1 MECRFRVL
9 LRCPT
14 CLRVFCV
21 PELAGSSVIW
31 HSFCEDQCER
41 IAHSDQ
47 AEHCD
52 RASLKFDREHN
63 RLVIDAE
70 GQ

>member
-1 MECRFRVL
+1 MECRYRVL

-14 CLRVFCV
+14 CQRVFCV

-31 HSFCEDQCER
+31 HSFCESACER
-41 IAHSDQ
+41 VACSDS
-47 AEHCD
+47 AEHAD
-52 RASLKFDREHN
+52 RSSLKYDRQHN
-63 RLVIDAE
+63 RLVVDAE